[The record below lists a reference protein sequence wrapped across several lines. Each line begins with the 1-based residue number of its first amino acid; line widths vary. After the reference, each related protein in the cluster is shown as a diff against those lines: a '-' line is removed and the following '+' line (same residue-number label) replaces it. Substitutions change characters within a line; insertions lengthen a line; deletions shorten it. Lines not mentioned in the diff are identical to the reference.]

1 MNAFDL
7 PIFRL
12 YGLTLRTDSTRG
24 ITPMRTFTRATAKKF
39 ALAGAVT
46 ATGLLLAA
54 CGTEDGGMSGMDH
67 GGKSTTASATATA
80 SASAS
85 ADASAEAAAP
95 GAFNDADVMFAQM
108 MIPHHEQA
116 LEMAKL
122 ADGRAQDPEVRKLVA
137 AIEQAQDP
145 EIRKMKAWLKGWGK
159 PASAGA
165 GHGMAGMMSAQDMKD
180 LAAVKGEAFDR
191 KFAELMIAHHD
202 GAVAMAKDEQKNG
215 RNASAKKL
223 ADDVVRTQSTEIA
236 ELRKILDRL

>member
-1 MNAFDL
+1 
-7 PIFRL
+7 
-12 YGLTLRTDSTRG
+12 
-24 ITPMRTFTRATAKKF
+24 MRTFTRVNTKQF

-46 ATGLLLAA
+46 ATALLLAA
-54 CGTEDGGMSGMDH
+54 CGTEDDGNSGMSGMDH
-67 GGKSTTASATATA
+67 GGKSA
-80 SASAS
+80 SASATPS
-85 ADASAEAAAP
+85 AAATATDSDSAEAGAP

-122 ADGRAQDPEVRKLVA
+122 ADGRANDPEVRKLVA
-137 AIEQAQDP
+137 AIERAQDP
-145 EIRKMKAWLKGWGK
+145 EIRKMKAWLEGWGK
-159 PASAGA
+159 PESAGA
-165 GHGMAGMMSAQDMKD
+165 GHGMAGMMSEQDMKD

-202 GAVAMAKDEQKNG
+202 GAVVMAEDEQKNG